1 MVHPLPV
8 CVPFCKA
15 ASASI
20 HMTGPHLSGE
30 TEAQKSLTRR
40 WSERNGVGRRQP
52 QSHSCVC
59 HQSSLQPHPANLRA
73 GESFPLAKKRSCCP
87 ASSLAS
93 LAQDG
98 PGQVCSAGSIG
109 PYLWRSQIKARSEF
123 TQDNSEVQEK
133 TLSFCSFASCF
144 GSPGPLDGMK
154 ANEAES

>member
-20 HMTGPHLSGE
+20 LITGPHLSGE
-30 TEAQKSLTRR
+30 TEARKSLTLR

-59 HQSSLQPHPANLRA
+59 HQSSLQPHLANLRA
-73 GESFPLAKKRSCCP
+73 GESFPLAKKRPCCP

-93 LAQDG
+93 LSQDG
-98 PGQVCSAGSIG
+98 PGQVCSAGSIV
-109 PYLWRSQIKARSEF
+109 PCLWRSQIKARSEF
-123 TQDNSEVQEK
+123 TQDNSEVQK
-133 TLSFCSFASCF
+133 KMYRFVLL
-144 GSPGPLDGMK
+144 PLALGALVLWM
-154 ANEAES
+154 A